1 MTESLRFRQ
10 NRQLAAFSFYERLN
24 AGNGI
29 KSELHPVCST
39 AACSLH
45 AFSMNILSRA
55 FALCCLI
62 AASLVSIA
70 PVSAQDLSAAANP
83 SPGGPDTTR
92 LLRFPTTNG
101 TQIVFCYAGELYT
114 VGKDGGTA
122 RRLTSGPG
130 YTSFARFSP
139 DGTQIAFTSHYD
151 GNTEVYVMPAEGGTP
166 KRLTTSATLGRDDV
180 SDRMGPNNIVMA
192 WENTKPLVVF
202 RSRMKSFN
210 DFIGSLF
217 AVGLDAELP
226 QQVPVPRGGFV
237 SFSPDDSK
245 MAFNRVFR
253 EFRTWKH
260 YRGGMADDIWI
271 YDFNTGA
278 TENLTNNPAQDICP
292 MWGADNK
299 IYFISDR
306 DNRMN
311 LFVIDLATKETKQ
324 LTHFTD
330 FDIKFP
336 SIGKDSIVF
345 EQAGYIWRY
354 DLATGQAAPV
364 PIAIKEDFDS
374 GHGGLVDAA
383 KHLESV
389 NLAPDGERTVVV
401 ARGDLFSVPAKNGT
415 ARNLSKTSGAHE
427 RDAVWSPDGKWIAY
441 NSDATGENELYV
453 RSQDGKGEPQ
463 QITNGADT
471 YYYAAKWSPDSKK
484 LLWSDRL
491 QRLRYVDVTT
501 KAVTP
506 VDQDKYGEIESYN
519 WSPDSQWIA
528 WSRPEENGMS
538 RVYLYSVGN
547 KQQTAVTDSWYG
559 SGEVV
564 FSDDGKY
571 LLLSSARDFKP
582 TFGDE
587 EFENVYRDMERVY
600 LVTLAKETA
609 NPLAPK
615 SDEVGKAEEKRKKE
629 KAKEAEEKK
638 PEASP
643 GATKPEEKPKKPVVV
658 KVDTD
663 GIQNRIV
670 GLEITPGNY
679 RNIRML
685 DDGRIFY
692 LRRTAADEVGEDDQE
707 EFPERDR
714 KSHLCVYNVDDRKE
728 TVLGDAN
735 NYQIT
740 FDGKKMLVKIKKDY
754 AIIDVP
760 KDKLET
766 KDHEHKIEGLDMQL
780 DRHAEWRQ
788 IYFECWRQMRDFFF
802 SPTMNGID
810 WKAMRD
816 KYAALLPFVNH
827 RNDLTYL
834 LGELIGELNNG
845 HTYVAAGERP
855 DTRRIKLGLL
865 GAEFSRDPATRAYRI
880 DRILPGE
887 NWNKE
892 TRSPLTDIGVNVK
905 PGDYIL
911 AINNTPVSSLPN
923 LYDALI
929 GTAGKQVILRVN
941 SKPTDAGARD
951 VTVVPTDNEG
961 PLYYLDWVQKNIDYV
976 TKKTGG
982 EVGYL
987 HIPDMGR
994 PGLDEFTKLYF
1005 PQIRKHALIVDVR
1018 GNGGGFVSPLVI
1030 ERLRRALVMVGIA
1043 RNGMPQTD
1051 PPQTFTG
1058 PMVTLINEFSASDG
1072 DIFPYRFKALGLG
1085 KLIGKRTW
1093 GGVIGIRESL
1103 PLVDGGQFFK
1113 PEFAIYSKDGK
1124 QWIVE
1129 GHGVDPDIVVD
1140 NDPGKEF
1147 KGEDQQLDRALQEI
1161 QDELKTKRYE
1171 LPSPPPWPNRNP
1183 AG

>member
-1 MTESLRFRQ
+1 MITRSRFLTLFVFAISSLF
-10 NRQLAAFSFYERLN
+10 
-24 AGNGI
+24 
-29 KSELHPVCST
+29 
-39 AACSLH
+39 
-45 AFSMNILSRA
+45 
-55 FALCCLI
+55 
-62 AASLVSIA
+62 AASFLTAQA
-70 PVSAQDLSAAANP
+70 PPN
-83 SPGGPDTTR
+83 TTR
-92 LLRFPTTNG
+92 LLRFPTTNDRD
-101 TQIVFCYAGELYT
+101 IVFCYAGQLYS
-114 VGKDGGTA
+114 VGKDGGVA

-151 GNTEVYVMPAEGGTP
+151 GNREVYVMPADGGAP
-166 KRLTTSATLGRDDV
+166 KRLTISATLGRDDV
-180 SDRMGPNNIVMA
+180 SDRMGPNNIVMT
-192 WENTKPLVVF
+192 WQNTKPLIVF

-210 DFIGSLF
+210 DFIGSLYT
-217 AVGLDAELP
+217 VGLDGDLP
-226 QQVPVPRGGFV
+226 QQLPVPRGGFC

-245 MAFNRVFR
+245 MAYNRVFR
-253 EFRTWKH
+253 EFRTWKD

-271 YDFNTGA
+271 HDFKTGA

-306 DNRMN
+306 DSRMN
-311 LFVIDLATKETKQ
+311 LYVVDLATRETRQ

-336 SIGKDSIVF
+336 SIGKRSIVF

-354 DLATGQAAPV
+354 DIDTGRAAPV
-364 PIAIKEDFDS
+364 PIEIKEDFAS
-374 GHGGLVDAA
+374 GRGGLVDAS

-389 NLAPDGERTVVV
+389 NLAPDGERTIVV
-401 ARGDLFSVPAKNGT
+401 ARGELFSVPAKHGT
-415 ARNLSKTSGAHE
+415 PRNLSNSSGAHE

-441 NSDATGENELYV
+441 NSDVTGENELYV
-453 RSQDGKGEPQ
+453 RSQDGKGQPIQ
-463 QITNGADT
+463 VTSGADT
-471 YYYAAKWSPDSKK
+471 YYYAPKWSPDSKK

-491 QRLRYVDVTT
+491 QRLRYVDIATRSVTL
-501 KAVTP
+501 
-506 VDQDKYGEIESYN
+506 VDQDKWGEIDSYN
-519 WSPDSQWIA
+519 WSPDSQWITWA
-528 WSRPEENGMS
+528 RPEENGMP
-538 RVYLYSVGN
+538 RVYLYSLAS
-547 KQQTAVTDSWYG
+547 KQQTPVTDNWYA
-559 SGEVV
+559 SGEPV

-582 TFGDE
+582 SFGEE
-587 EFENVYRDMERVY
+587 EFANIYRDMQRVY

-615 SDEVGKAEEKRKKE
+615 SDEVGKAKEKQEKAQETETQKTEATPAGKKSEEK
-629 KAKEAEEKK
+629 
-638 PEASP
+638 S
-643 GATKPEEKPKKPVVV
+643 KKPVTV
-658 KVDTD
+658 KVDAD
-663 GIQNRIV
+663 GIQNRIA

-685 DDGRIFY
+685 DNGRIYY
-692 LRRTAADEVGEDDQE
+692 LRRTAADEVGEE
-707 EFPERDR
+707 EEALFPERDR
-714 KSHLCVYNVDDRKE
+714 KSHLCVYDLDERKE

-735 NYQIT
+735 DYDIT
-740 FDGKKMLVKIKKDY
+740 FDGKKMLLKVNKDY
-754 AIIDVP
+754 FIVDVP

-766 KDHEHKIEGLDMQL
+766 KDHEHKIEHLDMQL

-788 IYFECWRQMRDFFF
+788 IYFECWRQMRDFFY

-834 LGELIGELNNG
+834 LGELVGELNNG
-845 HTYVAAGERP
+845 HTYVGGGERP
-855 DTRRIKLGLL
+855 DTPRIKLGLL
-865 GAEFSRDPATRAYRI
+865 GAELSRDPATRAYRI

-887 NWNKE
+887 NWNKH
-892 TRSPLTDIGVNVK
+892 TRSPLTEVGVNVK
-905 PGDYIL
+905 QGDYIL
-911 AINNTPVSSLPN
+911 AVNNIPVASLPN
-923 LYDALI
+923 LYEALI
-929 GTAGKQVILRVN
+929 GTADKQVILRVN

-951 VTVVPTDNEG
+951 VTVVPIDDEA

-976 TKKTGG
+976 NRKTNG

-994 PGLDEFTKLYF
+994 TGLDEFTKLYF

-1058 PMVTLINEFSASDG
+1058 PMVTLINEYSASDG
-1072 DIFPYRFKALGLG
+1072 DIFPYRFKTLGLG

-1093 GGVIGIRESL
+1093 GGVIGIRDSL

-1113 PEFAIYSKDGK
+1113 PEFAPYSKDGK

-1140 NDPGKEF
+1140 NDPTKEF
-1147 KGEDQQLDRALQEI
+1147 KGEDQQLDRAIQEI
-1161 QDELKTKRYE
+1161 LDELKTKRYQ
-1171 LPSPPPWPNRNP
+1171 LPPPPPWPDRNP
-1183 AG
+1183 AREH

>member
-1 MTESLRFRQ
+1 
-10 NRQLAAFSFYERLN
+10 
-24 AGNGI
+24 
-29 KSELHPVCST
+29 
-39 AACSLH
+39 
-45 AFSMNILSRA
+45 
-55 FALCCLI
+55 
-62 AASLVSIA
+62 
-70 PVSAQDLSAAANP
+70 
-83 SPGGPDTTR
+83 
-92 LLRFPTTNG
+92 
-101 TQIVFCYAGELYT
+101 
-114 VGKDGGTA
+114 
-122 RRLTSGPG
+122 
-130 YTSFARFSP
+130 
-139 DGTQIAFTSHYD
+139 
-151 GNTEVYVMPAEGGTP
+151 
-166 KRLTTSATLGRDDV
+166 
-180 SDRMGPNNIVMA
+180 
-192 WENTKPLVVF
+192 
-202 RSRMKSFN
+202 MKS
-210 DFIGSLF
+210 
-217 AVGLDAELP
+217 V
-226 QQVPVPRGGFV
+226 
-237 SFSPDDSK
+237 
-245 MAFNRVFR
+245 
-253 EFRTWKH
+253 
-260 YRGGMADDIWI
+260 
-271 YDFNTGA
+271 
-278 TENLTNNPAQDICP
+278 
-292 MWGADNK
+292 
-299 IYFISDR
+299 
-306 DNRMN
+306 
-311 LFVIDLATKETKQ
+311 
-324 LTHFTD
+324 
-330 FDIKFP
+330 
-336 SIGKDSIVF
+336 
-345 EQAGYIWRY
+345 
-354 DLATGQAAPV
+354 
-364 PIAIKEDFDS
+364 
-374 GHGGLVDAA
+374 
-383 KHLESV
+383 
-389 NLAPDGERTVVV
+389 
-401 ARGDLFSVPAKNGT
+401 
-415 ARNLSKTSGAHE
+415 
-427 RDAVWSPDGKWIAY
+427 
-441 NSDATGENELYV
+441 
-453 RSQDGKGEPQ
+453 
-463 QITNGADT
+463 
-471 YYYAAKWSPDSKK
+471 
-484 LLWSDRL
+484 
-491 QRLRYVDVTT
+491 RLRKND
-501 KAVTP
+501 
-506 VDQDKYGEIESYN
+506 
-519 WSPDSQWIA
+519 
-528 WSRPEENGMS
+528 
-538 RVYLYSVGN
+538 
-547 KQQTAVTDSWYG
+547 
-559 SGEVV
+559 
-564 FSDDGKY
+564 
-571 LLLSSARDFKP
+571 
-582 TFGDE
+582 
-587 EFENVYRDMERVY
+587 
-600 LVTLAKETA
+600 
-609 NPLAPK
+609 
-615 SDEVGKAEEKRKKE
+615 KRKKQR
-629 KAKEAEEKK
+629 KLKRKSPKKK
-638 PEASP
+638 PWK
-643 GATKPEEKPKKPVVV
+643 KPEEKAKKPVVV

-707 EFPERDR
+707 GFPERDR

-766 KDHEHKIEGLDMQL
+766 KDHEHKIQGLDTQL
-780 DRHAEWRQ
+780 DRHAEWNQ

-802 SPTMNGID
+802 SPTMNGVD

-816 KYAALLPFVNH
+816 KYAALVPFVNH

-834 LGELIGELNNG
+834 LGELIAELNNG
-845 HTYVAAGERP
+845 HTYVGGGERP
-855 DTRRIKLGLL
+855 DTPRIKLGLL

-880 DRILPGE
+880 ERILPGE
-887 NWNKE
+887 NWDKK

-911 AINNTPVSSLPN
+911 AINNTPVASLPN
-923 LYDALI
+923 IYDALI
-929 GTAGKQVILRVN
+929 GTADKQVILRVN

-951 VTVVPTDNEG
+951 VTVVPIDDDA
-961 PLYYLDWVQKNIDYV
+961 PLYYIDWVQKNIDYV
-976 TKKTGG
+976 NKKTGG

-1030 ERLRRALVMVGIA
+1030 ERLRRALVMIGIA

-1072 DIFPYRFKALGLG
+1072 DIFPYRFKTLGLG

>member
-1 MTESLRFRQ
+1 
-10 NRQLAAFSFYERLN
+10 
-24 AGNGI
+24 
-29 KSELHPVCST
+29 
-39 AACSLH
+39 
-45 AFSMNILSRA
+45 MNILSR
-55 FALCCLI
+55 FLVLLCLI
-62 AASLVSIA
+62 AVDLISVSTV
-70 PVSAQDLSAAANP
+70 PAQKLPN
-83 SPGGPDTTR
+83 TTR

-101 TQIVFCYAGELYT
+101 SQIVFCYAGELYT
-114 VGKDGGTA
+114 VAKDGGTA

-139 DGTQIAFTSHYD
+139 DGTQIAFTSEYD
-151 GNTEVYVMPAEGGTP
+151 GNREVYVMPAEGGTP

-192 WENTKPLVVF
+192 WENTKPLIVF

-217 AVGLDAELP
+217 TVGLDSELP
-226 QQVPVPRGGFV
+226 QQLPVPRGGFV

-245 MAFNRVFR
+245 MAYNRVFR

-278 TENLTNNPAQDICP
+278 TENVTNNPAQDICP
-292 MWGADNK
+292 MWGPDNK

-311 LFVIDLATKETKQ
+311 LFVVDLTTKETKQ

-345 EQAGYIWRY
+345 EQAGHIWRY
-354 DLATGQAAPV
+354 DFATGQATPV
-364 PIAIKEDFDS
+364 PIEIKEDFAIGRS
-374 GHGGLVDAA
+374 AFVDAS

-389 NLAPDGERTVVV
+389 NLAPDGERTIVV

-415 ARNLSKTSGAHE
+415 PRNLSKTSGAHE
-427 RDAVWSPDGKWIAY
+427 RDAVWSPDGKWVAY

-463 QITNGADT
+463 QVTNSADT
-471 YYYAAKWSPDSKK
+471 YYYAVKWSPDNKK

-491 QRLRYVDVTT
+491 QRLRYVDVAT
-501 KAVTP
+501 KAVTL
-506 VDQDKYGEIESYN
+506 VDQDKWGEIGSYN
-519 WSPDSQWIA
+519 WSPDSQWITWA
-528 WSRPEENGMS
+528 RPEQNNLP
-538 RVYLYSVGN
+538 RVYLYSIAN
-547 KQQTAVTDSWYG
+547 KQQAAVTDTWYG
-559 SGEVV
+559 SGEAV

-587 EFENVYRDMERVY
+587 EFANVYRDMERVY

-629 KAKEAEEKK
+629 KETAEKK
-638 PEASP
+638 EETPA
-643 GATKPEEKPKKPVVV
+643 AKKPEEKPKKQVVV

-685 DDGRIFY
+685 DDNRIFY
-692 LRRTAADEVGEDDQE
+692 LRRTAADEVGEEDEGLFGEKDK
-707 EFPERDR
+707 

-728 TVLGDAN
+728 NVLGDAN

-766 KDHEHKIEGLDMQL
+766 KDHEHKIEGLDLQL
-780 DRHAEWRQ
+780 DRRAEWRQ

-802 SPTMNGID
+802 SPTMNGVD

-834 LGELIGELNNG
+834 LSELISELNNG
-845 HTYVAAGERP
+845 HAYVGSGERP
-855 DTRRIKLGLL
+855 DAPRIKLGLL

-880 DRILPGE
+880 ERILPGE
-887 NWNKE
+887 NWNKQ

-911 AINNTPVSSLPN
+911 AINNTPVLSLPN

-982 EVGYL
+982 EIGYL
-987 HIPDMGR
+987 HIPDMGQ
-994 PGLDEFTKLYF
+994 PGLNEFTKLYF
-1005 PQIRKHALIVDVR
+1005 PQIQKHALIVDVR

-1051 PPQTFTG
+1051 PPQTFVG

-1113 PEFAIYSKDGK
+1113 PEFAPYSKDGK
-1124 QWIVE
+1124 QWIIEGRGVE
-1129 GHGVDPDIVVD
+1129 PDIVVD

-1161 QDELKTKRYE
+1161 QEELKTKRYE

-1183 AG
+1183 AGGI

>member
-1 MTESLRFRQ
+1 M
-10 NRQLAAFSFYERLN
+10 
-24 AGNGI
+24 
-29 KSELHPVCST
+29 K
-39 AACSLH
+39 
-45 AFSMNILSRA
+45 ILSR
-55 FALCCLI
+55 FLVLLCLI
-62 AASLVSIA
+62 AVDLISVSTV
-70 PVSAQDLSAAANP
+70 PAQKLPN
-83 SPGGPDTTR
+83 TTR

-101 TQIVFCYAGELYT
+101 SQIVFCYAGELYT
-114 VGKDGGTA
+114 VAKDGGTA

-139 DGTQIAFTSHYD
+139 DGTQIAFTSEYD
-151 GNTEVYVMPAEGGTP
+151 GNREIYVMPAEGGTP

-192 WENTKPLVVF
+192 WENTKPLIVF

-217 AVGLDAELP
+217 TVGLDSELP
-226 QQVPVPRGGFV
+226 QQLPVPRGGFV

-245 MAFNRVFR
+245 MAYNRVFR

-278 TENLTNNPAQDICP
+278 TENVTNNPAQDICP
-292 MWGADNK
+292 MWGPDNK

-311 LFVIDLATKETKQ
+311 LFVVDLTTKETKQ

-345 EQAGYIWRY
+345 EQAGHIWRY
-354 DLATGQAAPV
+354 DFATGQATPV
-364 PIAIKEDFDS
+364 PIEIKEDFAIGRS
-374 GHGGLVDAA
+374 AFVDAS

-389 NLAPDGERTVVV
+389 NLAPDGERTIVV

-415 ARNLSKTSGAHE
+415 PRNLSKTSGAHE
-427 RDAVWSPDGKWIAY
+427 RDAVWSPDGKWVAY

-463 QITNGADT
+463 QVTNSADT
-471 YYYAAKWSPDSKK
+471 YYYAVKWSPDNKK

-491 QRLRYVDVTT
+491 QRLRYVDVAT
-501 KAVTP
+501 KAVTL
-506 VDQDKYGEIESYN
+506 VDQDKWGEIGSYN
-519 WSPDSQWIA
+519 WSPDSQWITWA
-528 WSRPEENGMS
+528 RPEQNNLP
-538 RVYLYSVGN
+538 RVYLYSIAN
-547 KQQTAVTDSWYG
+547 KQQAAVTDTWYG
-559 SGEVV
+559 SGEAV

-587 EFENVYRDMERVY
+587 EFANVYRDMERVY

-629 KAKEAEEKK
+629 KETAEKK
-638 PEASP
+638 EETPA
-643 GATKPEEKPKKPVVV
+643 AKKPEEKPKKQVVV

-685 DDGRIFY
+685 DDNRIFY
-692 LRRTAADEVGEDDQE
+692 LRRTAADEVGEEDEGLFGEKDK
-707 EFPERDR
+707 

-728 TVLGDAN
+728 NVLGDAN

-766 KDHEHKIEGLDMQL
+766 KDHEHKIEGLDLQL
-780 DRHAEWRQ
+780 DRRAEWRQ

-802 SPTMNGID
+802 SPTMNGVD

-834 LGELIGELNNG
+834 LSELISELNNG
-845 HTYVAAGERP
+845 HAYVGGGERP
-855 DTRRIKLGLL
+855 DAPRIKLGLL

-880 DRILPGE
+880 ERILPGE
-887 NWNKE
+887 NWNKQ

-911 AINNTPVSSLPN
+911 AINNTPVLSLPN

-982 EVGYL
+982 EIGYL
-987 HIPDMGR
+987 HIPDMGQ
-994 PGLDEFTKLYF
+994 PGLNEFTKLYF
-1005 PQIRKHALIVDVR
+1005 PQIQKHALIVDVR

-1051 PPQTFTG
+1051 PPQTFVG

-1103 PLVDGGQFFK
+1103 PLVDGGHFFK
-1113 PEFAIYSKDGK
+1113 PEFAPYSKDGK
-1124 QWIVE
+1124 QWIIEGRGVE
-1129 GHGVDPDIVVD
+1129 PDIVVD

-1161 QDELKTKRYE
+1161 QEELKTKRYE

-1183 AG
+1183 AGGI

>member
-1 MTESLRFRQ
+1 
-10 NRQLAAFSFYERLN
+10 
-24 AGNGI
+24 
-29 KSELHPVCST
+29 
-39 AACSLH
+39 
-45 AFSMNILSRA
+45 MNILSR
-55 FALCCLI
+55 FLVLLCLI
-62 AASLVSIA
+62 AVDLISVSTV
-70 PVSAQDLSAAANP
+70 PAQKLPN
-83 SPGGPDTTR
+83 TTR

-101 TQIVFCYAGELYT
+101 SQIVFCYAGELYT
-114 VGKDGGTA
+114 VAKDGGTA

-139 DGTQIAFTSHYD
+139 DGTQIAFTSEYD
-151 GNTEVYVMPAEGGTP
+151 GNREIYVMPAEGGTP

-192 WENTKPLVVF
+192 WENTKPLIVF

-217 AVGLDAELP
+217 TVGLDSELP
-226 QQVPVPRGGFV
+226 QQLPVPRGGFV

-245 MAFNRVFR
+245 MAYNRVFR

-278 TENLTNNPAQDICP
+278 TENVTNNPAQDICP
-292 MWGADNK
+292 MWGPDNK

-311 LFVIDLATKETKQ
+311 LFVVDLTTKETKQ

-345 EQAGYIWRY
+345 EQAGHIWRY
-354 DLATGQAAPV
+354 DFATGQATPV
-364 PIAIKEDFDS
+364 PIEIKEDFAIGRS
-374 GHGGLVDAA
+374 AFVDAS

-389 NLAPDGERTVVV
+389 NLAPDGERTIVV

-415 ARNLSKTSGAHE
+415 PRNLSKTSGAHE
-427 RDAVWSPDGKWIAY
+427 RDAVWSPDGKWVAY

-463 QITNGADT
+463 QVTNSADT
-471 YYYAAKWSPDSKK
+471 YYYAVKWSPDNKK

-491 QRLRYVDVTT
+491 QRLRYVDVAT
-501 KAVTP
+501 KAVTL
-506 VDQDKYGEIESYN
+506 VDQDKWGEIGSYN
-519 WSPDSQWIA
+519 WSPDSQWITWA
-528 WSRPEENGMS
+528 RPEQNNLP
-538 RVYLYSVGN
+538 RVYLYSIAN
-547 KQQTAVTDSWYG
+547 KQQAAVTDTWYG
-559 SGEVV
+559 SGEAV

-587 EFENVYRDMERVY
+587 EFANVYRDMERVY

-629 KAKEAEEKK
+629 KETAEKK
-638 PEASP
+638 EETPA
-643 GATKPEEKPKKPVVV
+643 AKKPEEKPKKQVVV

-685 DDGRIFY
+685 DDNRIFY
-692 LRRTAADEVGEDDQE
+692 LRRTAADEVGEEDEGLFGEKDK
-707 EFPERDR
+707 

-728 TVLGDAN
+728 NVLGDAN

-766 KDHEHKIEGLDMQL
+766 KDHEHKIEGLDLQL
-780 DRHAEWRQ
+780 DRRAEWRQ

-802 SPTMNGID
+802 SPTMNGVD

-834 LGELIGELNNG
+834 LSELISELNNG
-845 HTYVAAGERP
+845 HAYVGGGERP
-855 DTRRIKLGLL
+855 DAPRIKLGLL

-880 DRILPGE
+880 ERILPGE
-887 NWNKE
+887 NWNKQ

-911 AINNTPVSSLPN
+911 AINNTPVLSLPN

-982 EVGYL
+982 EIGYL
-987 HIPDMGR
+987 HIPDMGQ
-994 PGLDEFTKLYF
+994 PGLNEFTKLYF
-1005 PQIRKHALIVDVR
+1005 PQIQKHALIVDVR

-1051 PPQTFTG
+1051 PPQTFVG

-1113 PEFAIYSKDGK
+1113 PEFAPYSKDGK
-1124 QWIVE
+1124 QWIIEGRGVE
-1129 GHGVDPDIVVD
+1129 PDIVVD

-1161 QDELKTKRYE
+1161 QEELKTKRYE

-1183 AG
+1183 AGGI